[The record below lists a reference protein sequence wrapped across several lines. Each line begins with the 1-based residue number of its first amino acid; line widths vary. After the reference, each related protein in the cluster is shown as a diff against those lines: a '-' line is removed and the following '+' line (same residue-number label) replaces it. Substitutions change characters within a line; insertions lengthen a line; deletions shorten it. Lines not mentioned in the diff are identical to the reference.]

1 MKRTIAIGFALSV
14 LTATSAFA
22 SSHTTTSA
30 AQPVVAEVSNARTLD
45 RLHVTDTGSKSF
57 DRLQGDLKGVVVAEN
72 RKEFGSQYQRY

>member
-30 AQPVVAEVSNARTLD
+30 AQPVVAEVSNARTVD
-45 RLHVTDTGSKSF
+45 RLHVTDSKSF
-57 DRLQGDLKGVVVAEN
+57 DRLQGDLKGVVVADN

>member
-30 AQPVVAEVSNARTLD
+30 AQPVVAEVSNARTID
-45 RLHVTDTGSKSF
+45 RLHVTDTGSKSM
-57 DRLQGDLKGVVVAEN
+57 DRLQGDLHGVVVADN

>member
-22 SSHTTTSA
+22 SSHTTTQA
-30 AQPVVAEVSNARTLD
+30 AQPVVAEASNARTLD
-45 RLHVTDTGSKSF
+45 RLHVTDTGNKSM
-57 DRLQGDLKGVVVAEN
+57 DRLQGDLHGVVVAEN